1 MCNINFYIMKAI
13 EKLNRLSEKDLEHVK
28 GGIYQPPTGGGDLC
42 GDNIN
47 RKRNCTCTGKGQNV
61 NDKPGCY
68 CTNNDCVDYVVNPGG
83 GQFGGEAPGYEGG
96 SYLNE
101 C

>member
-1 MCNINFYIMKAI
+1 MKSV
-13 EKLNRLSEKDLEHVK
+13 EKLNRLSEKDLRHVK

-47 RKRNCTCTGKGQNV
+47 RRRNCTCTGAGQNI

-68 CTNNDCVDYVVNPGG
+68 CTNNDCVDLVVNPGSGEYHG
-83 GQFGGEAPGYEGG
+83 GGAPVYGGGG
-96 SYLNE
+96 DFRTND